1 MLRPCVS
8 LLLPLLFASLACDVR
23 ESPVQPPSRQ
33 TTTTTTTTTTATRP
47 TTGRRIVL
55 LDDPAPAPK
64 NRGPALTWT
73 ARIAIAVADLQSR
86 QPALYKQLATL
97 RPNHRVGDE
106 LAFNQPVLADPRA
119 AAVLLQRLL
128 AGNDPVDVRLA
139 VVDAL
144 PNTGGD
150 WQEGAAALVALDASP
165 RVRKKLVETL
175 RYVAPP
181 HNIAGLRLALADE
194 NLEVRVAAARTTG
207 FTRDGTTLFTELV
220 SATFD
225 EDWDMRAA
233 AVQALGQLTGPR
245 GARNNPA
252 RDRLVRMLTDPRP
265 EVRLQV
271 LLALERIDP
280 AGLRQLPDLE
290 RLARDRKSPQVAEIA
305 ARLLRER
312 PTGTTHQATGGGGLV
327 ASP

>member
-1 MLRPCVS
+1 MPRSCA
-8 LLLPLLFASLACDVR
+8 LLLPLMLASLACDLR
-23 ESPVQPPSRQ
+23 EPPAPPTPRR
-33 TTTTTTTTTTATRP
+33 TTTTTTA
-47 TTGRRIVL
+47 
-55 LDDPAPAPK
+55 PAPAPASQRRVALLDEPTANPK
-64 NRGPALTWT
+64 PRGPALAWN
-73 ARIAIAVADLQSR
+73 ARTAIAVADLQAR
-86 QPALYKQLATL
+86 DPGLYKKLAAL
-97 RPNHRVGDE
+97 RPDRRVGDE
-106 LAFNQPVLADPRA
+106 QFFSQSVISDPRA

-128 AGNDPVDVRLA
+128 NGHDPVAVRLA

-150 WQEGAAALVALDASP
+150 WQEGAAALVAIDASP

-181 HNIAGLRLALADE
+181 HNLAGLRLALTDE
-194 NLEVRVAAARTTG
+194 DLGVRVAAARTAG
-207 FTRDGTTLFTELV
+207 FTRDGAALFTELV

-252 RDRLVRMLTDPRP
+252 RDRLVRMLTDERP

-290 RLARDRKSPQVAEIA
+290 RLARDRQSPQVAEIA

-312 PTGTTHQATGGGGLV
+312 PPATGTTQQGTGGGGLV
-327 ASP
+327 STP